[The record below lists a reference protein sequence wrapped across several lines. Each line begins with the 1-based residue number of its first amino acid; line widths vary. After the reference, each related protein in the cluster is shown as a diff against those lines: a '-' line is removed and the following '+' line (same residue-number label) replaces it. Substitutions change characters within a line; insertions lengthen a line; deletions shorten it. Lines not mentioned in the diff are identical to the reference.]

1 VNYKELI
8 NDINNNK
15 LNTVYLFT
23 GIEKYL
29 IDKTIDML
37 REKYIDKSFET
48 LNYVVLDG
56 KDIDF
61 DNILDAC
68 ETLPFMAEK
77 KLVIIKDINEVMENK
92 GTDFDKRL
100 GEYISKLDHY
110 LTLIIIDKSNSLNK
124 TSNIYKAVKKL
135 GGVVEFNKLKGR
147 DLNAWVEKKF
157 KEYNKNISYGN
168 ISYFIQSS
176 SYNTYNS
183 LNTLYDLENEILK
196 IVNYTQEKEISKE
209 DIDLVLSRTLDT
221 NIFNLLSYLNRRDS
235 EAALRTFNELYI
247 SNEPVQRILAMIIRQ
262 IRLMLSYKLY
272 RERGDTEGS
281 IQKKLQIKDYEFKRI
296 SKESSSFSKEYLLQ
310 ALELILRLD
319 IKQKTS
325 SQDEKLALEMLI
337 IQLSQIM

>member
-1 VNYKELI
+1 MNYKELI

-176 SYNTYNS
+176 SYSTYNS

-296 SKESSSFSKEYLLQ
+296 SKASSSFSKEYLLQ

>member
-1 VNYKELI
+1 MNYKELI

-176 SYNTYNS
+176 SYNIYNS

-296 SKESSSFSKEYLLQ
+296 SKASSSFSKEYLLQ

>member
-1 VNYKELI
+1 MNYKELI

-176 SYNTYNS
+176 SYSTYNS

>member
-1 VNYKELI
+1 MNYKELI

-296 SKESSSFSKEYLLQ
+296 FKASSSFSKEYLLQ

>member
-176 SYNTYNS
+176 SYSTYNS

-296 SKESSSFSKEYLLQ
+296 SKASSSFSKEYLLQ

>member
-1 VNYKELI
+1 MNYKELI

-77 KLVIIKDINEVMENK
+77 KLVIIKNINEVMENK

-176 SYNTYNS
+176 SYSTYNS

-262 IRLMLSYKLY
+262 IRLILSYKLY

>member
-1 VNYKELI
+1 MNYKELI

-157 KEYNKNISYGN
+157 KEYNKNISYRN

-176 SYNTYNS
+176 SYSTYNS

>member
-176 SYNTYNS
+176 SYSTYNS

>member
-1 VNYKELI
+1 MNYKELI